1 VQGGGLYPDGV
12 SQPAPLEIH
21 CAIGQHPLPYAWV
34 VLTLPMLSK
43 NPYRLLFGPS
53 GADGVIR
60 VSSDELR
67 AKTRAEIDFFP
78 MDYSTFPDTWT
89 GTMGAEVVDLDRV
102 RGLRSA
108 MELWGSASYPP
119 DFEAVLNEYEAR
131 LQHLDNSQLNAS
143 VVAAA

>member
-1 VQGGGLYPDGV
+1 VVGPGSV
-12 SQPAPLEIH
+12 EIH
-21 CAIGQHPLPYAWV
+21 CAIGNRSLPDAWV
-34 VLTLPMLSK
+34 MLTLPMVSK

-53 GADGVIR
+53 DADGVIR
-60 VSSDELR
+60 ISSEELQT
-67 AKTRAEIDFFP
+67 KTRAEIDFFP